1 MLQDVDGFSN
11 NNTPICLPIGKYYIQ
26 QYDAPDGY
34 IINQTKYELNITG
47 EEEKVEINIVNDSI
61 YSLSKSY

>member
-1 MLQDVDGFSN
+1 MQKL
-11 NNTPICLPIGKYYIQ
+11 IGKYYIQ